1 MSKKL
6 TEYEINYIGV
16 TPNEAQAIGSIIEQ
30 YAKLKER
37 DTLPLN
43 KYKSDIDKLNYD
55 LIMFKDIRVAL
66 GHNADKR
73 LIDQVEERIKTLEH
87 VEKEFTNKIETH
99 KANIKVLDDYVKSVN
114 EHIVET
120 IDKENMKVTYS
131 YDSDFFKIWL
141 GALSFLFEFD
151 FGDEKQENEI
161 DLNQS

>member
-1 MSKKL
+1 MSKL
-6 TEYEINYIGV
+6 TEYKVNYMGV
-16 TPNEAQAIGSIIEQ
+16 TPNEAQAIESIIEQ
-30 YAKLKER
+30 YTKLKER

-43 KYKSDIDKLNYD
+43 KYKSDLEKLNYD
-55 LIMFKDIRVAL
+55 LILFKDIRVAL

-73 LIDQVEERIKTLEH
+73 LIEQVEERLKTLEH
-87 VEKEFTNKIETH
+87 VEKEFSSKIDIH
-99 KANIKVLDDYVKSVN
+99 KSNIKALDEYVKSVR

-120 IDKENMKVTYS
+120 VDEEKLEVTYS

-151 FGDEKQENEI
+151 FGDKEENEV